1 MAAKNFY
8 DVLGV
13 SKSASG
19 KDIKQAYR
27 RLARKHHPDVNP
39 GDKSAD
45 ARFKDINTA
54 YEVLSDPKKR
64 KAYDKYGDNWPY
76 ADQLD
81 AQQQGPFG
89 GFSGFSDSARRP
101 GQRQGTR
108 VQFVDFGDL
117 GDYSDLSD
125 IFTTFARG
133 AGARAAPERP
143 RRGRNVEYP
152 TEVTLEEAYH
162 GTTRVVEDVLG
173 HRLEVK
179 VPPGVKDGS
188 RVKVSG
194 KGEPGPGEG
203 PRGDLYLVVSVR
215 PHSVFERKG
224 NDLYVDVSVPLAD
237 AVLGGEASVP
247 TLKGKKLSLKVPP
260 ETQNGRAFRLKQQGM
275 PVMGDTA
282 KGDLIARIKVVIPE
296 NLTQGEKELFEE
308 LRRLRPKG

>member
-1 MAAKNFY
+1 MASKNFY
-8 DVLGV
+8 DVLGI
-13 SKSASG
+13 SKTASD

-39 GDKSAD
+39 GDKSAE
-45 ARFKDINTA
+45 ARFKEINTA

-89 GFSGFSDSARRP
+89 GFSGFSDFGKSS
-101 GQRQGTR
+101 GQGPR

-117 GDYSDLSD
+117 GDYSDLGD

-133 AGARAAPERP
+133 AGARSEPHRP

-152 TEVTLEEAYH
+152 TEVTLEEAYR

-194 KGEPGPGEG
+194 KGEPGPGDG

-215 PHSVFERKG
+215 PHPVFQRKG
-224 NDLYVDVSVPLAD
+224 NDLYVEVDIPLAD

-247 TLKGKKLSLKVPP
+247 SLKGKKFSLKIPP
-260 ETQNGRAFRLKQQGM
+260 ETQNGKSFRLKGQGM

-282 KGDLIARIKVVIPE
+282 KGDLIARVKVTLPE
-296 NLTQGEKELFEE
+296 NLTGRERELFEE
-308 LRRLRPKG
+308 LKRLRPKG

>member
-1 MAAKNFY
+1 MATKNYY

-13 SKSASG
+13 SKTASD
-19 KDIKQAYR
+19 KEIKQAYR

-39 GDKSAD
+39 GDKSAE

-54 YEVLSDPKKR
+54 YEVLSDTKKR
-64 KAYDKYGDNWPY
+64 KSYDKYGDKWQY

-89 GFSGFSDSARRP
+89 GFSNFSEFAKKS
-101 GQRQGTR
+101 GQGTR
-108 VQFVDFGDL
+108 VQFVDFGDM
-117 GDYSDLSD
+117 GDYSDLGD

-133 AGARAAPERP
+133 AGARAAPQRP
-143 RRGRNVEYP
+143 RRGRNVESP
-152 TEVTLEEAYH
+152 AEVTLEEAFY

-179 VPPGVKDGS
+179 VPLGVKDGS
-188 RVKVSG
+188 RIKVSG

-215 PHSVFERKG
+215 PHPVFQCKG
-224 NDLYVDVSVPLAD
+224 HDLHVDVPVPLAD

-247 TLKGKKLSLKVPP
+247 TLKGKHLSLKIPP
-260 ETQNGRAFRLKQQGM
+260 ETQNGKMFRLKQQGM
-275 PVMGDTA
+275 PVMGDTSR
-282 KGDLIARIKVVIPE
+282 GDLIAKIKVVIPE
-296 NLTQGEKELFEE
+296 NLKEREKQLFEE

>member
-1 MAAKNFY
+1 MASKNFY

-13 SKSASG
+13 SKTASD
-19 KDIKQAYR
+19 KDIKQAFR
-27 RLARKHHPDVNP
+27 KLARKHHPDVNP
-39 GDKSAD
+39 GDKSAE

-54 YEVLSDPKKR
+54 HEVLSDPKKR
-64 KAYDKYGDNWPY
+64 KAYDKYGDNWKY

-89 GFSGFSDSARRP
+89 GFTGFSDSSKRP
-101 GQRQGTR
+101 GQGTR
-108 VQFVDFGDL
+108 VQFVDFGDM

-133 AGARAAPERP
+133 AGARVAPQRP

-152 TEVTLEEAYH
+152 AEVTLEEAFY

-179 VPPGVKDGS
+179 VPSGVKDGS
-188 RVKVSG
+188 RIKVSG

-215 PHSVFERKG
+215 PHPVFQRKG
-224 NDLYVDVSVPLAD
+224 NDINVEVDVPLAD
-237 AVLGGEASVP
+237 AVLGGEVGVP
-247 TLKGKKLSLKVPP
+247 SLKGKNLSLKIPP
-260 ETQNGRAFRLKQQGM
+260 ETQNGKMFRLKQQGM
-275 PVMGDTA
+275 PVMGDTSR
-282 KGDLIARIKVVIPE
+282 GDLIAKVKVVIPE
-296 NLTQGEKELFEE
+296 NLKDREKQLFEE
-308 LRRLRPKG
+308 LRKLRPKG

>member
-1 MAAKNFY
+1 MASKNYY

-13 SKSASG
+13 SKTASD
-19 KDIKQAYR
+19 KEIKQAFR
-27 RLARKHHPDVNP
+27 KLARKHHPDVNP
-39 GDKSAD
+39 GDKSAE

-54 YEVLSDPKKR
+54 FEVLSDPKKR

-89 GFSGFSDSARRP
+89 GFSDFSNFSRRP
-101 GQRQGTR
+101 GQGTR

-133 AGARAAPERP
+133 AGARAAPQRP

-162 GTTRVVEDVLG
+162 GTTRIVNDVLG
-173 HRLEVK
+173 HRLEIK

-188 RVKVSG
+188 RIKVSG

-215 PHSVFERKG
+215 PHAVFQRKG
-224 NDLYVDVSVPLAD
+224 NDLHVDVSVPLTD

-247 TLKGKKLSLKVPP
+247 SLKGKSLSLKIPP
-260 ETQNGRAFRLKQQGM
+260 ETQNGKSFRLKQQGM

-282 KGDLIARIKVVIPE
+282 KGDLIAKIKVVIPE
-296 NLTQGEKELFEE
+296 NLTQREKELFEE
-308 LRRLRPKG
+308 LKKLRPKG

>member
-1 MAAKNFY
+1 MASKNYY

-13 SKSASG
+13 SKTASD
-19 KDIKQAYR
+19 KEIKQAYR
-27 RLARKHHPDVNP
+27 KLARKHHPDVNP

-64 KAYDKYGDNWPY
+64 KPYDKYGDKWPY

-89 GFSGFSDSARRP
+89 GFTGFSDSSKRP
-101 GQRQGTR
+101 GQGTR
-108 VQFVDFGDL
+108 VQFVDFGDM

-133 AGARAAPERP
+133 AGAKAAPQRP

-152 TEVTLEEAYH
+152 TEVTLEEAYS

-179 VPPGVKDGS
+179 VPPGVKDSS
-188 RVKVSG
+188 RIKVSG

-215 PHSVFERKG
+215 PHAVFQRNG
-224 NDLYVDVSVPLAD
+224 NDLNVDVSVPLTD
-237 AVLGGEASVP
+237 AVLGGEVSVP
-247 TLKGKKLSLKVPP
+247 SLKGKYLSLKIPP
-260 ETQNGRAFRLKQQGM
+260 ETQDGKMFRLKQQGM
-275 PVMGDTA
+275 PMMGDTA
-282 KGDLIARIKVVIPE
+282 KGDLIAKVKVVLPE
-296 NLTQGEKELFEE
+296 NLTDREKELFKE
-308 LRRLRPKG
+308 LQKLRPEGK